1 MTNHRLSAPPGAER
15 VSPRSRPSR
24 RGLLRLA
31 APVALLPLL
40 AACGATPSGP
50 GPAPTPPPTQPQAQ
64 ATDKPGI
71 TVANLAK
78 RVAEGWRGVKSYRM
92 TVRGTMLTQG
102 AGATPATGA
111 SPVVVPVGTPGVAT
125 PVAAGAV
132 PTEVVW
138 TYDVILPDRQHVTL
152 RGAGENDV
160 EAIVIGKTMVAR
172 GGMIES
178 LGLSPATDEWAVVDP
193 AKLDPNDARANTLLH
208 LYDPIGLPITFQ
220 EKLFEQVVRPLGAMP
235 VNGVA
240 CEGYG
245 LADTNLAGTRLDI
258 TVALDDKNRPCT
270 QVTSVNNVPQRQT
283 VWDQFDAIAPID
295 FPAGVAL
302 PATPSAATP
311 VAATPVGG

>member
-1 MTNHRLSAPPGAER
+1 MTDHRTSTPAVTASTRPAH
-15 VSPRSRPSR
+15 RPSR
-24 RGLLRLA
+24 RVLLRLA

-40 AACGATPSGP
+40 SACGATPSGPGP
-50 GPAPTPPPTQPQAQ
+50 GPAPTPPPTQPRAQ

-78 RVAEGWRGVKSYRM
+78 RISEGWRGVKSYRM

-102 AGATPATGA
+102 AGATPAA
-111 SPVVVPVGTPGVAT
+111 SPIAMPVGTPGVAT
-125 PVAAGAV
+125 PIAAGPV

-138 TYDVILPDRQHVTL
+138 TYEVILPDRQHVTL
-152 RGAGENDV
+152 RGTGENDV
-160 EAIVIGKTMVAR
+160 EAVVIGKTMVAR
-172 GGMIES
+172 GGMVES
-178 LGLSPATDEWAVVDP
+178 LGLSPAKDEWAVVDP

-220 EKLFEQVVRPLGAMP
+220 ERLFEQVVRPLGAMP

-270 QVTSVNNVPQRQT
+270 QITSVNDVPQRQT